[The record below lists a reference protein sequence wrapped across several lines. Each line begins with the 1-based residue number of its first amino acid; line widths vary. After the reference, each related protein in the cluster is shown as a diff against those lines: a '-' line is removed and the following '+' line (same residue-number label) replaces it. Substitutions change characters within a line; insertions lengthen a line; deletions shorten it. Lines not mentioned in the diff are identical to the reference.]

1 MNGKCHYCNSKFP
14 EGYIPKMGEPCPR
27 CMDKCKYCGDIKMSH
42 TGGRGG
48 CIHCSCDR
56 FTTKGKTRDEQMT
69 EYAIRRCEEE
79 ERAGTGG
86 HDWYEGQCGR
96 CGKKSADWK
105 TREYKEDL

>member
-69 EYAIRRCEEE
+69 T
-79 ERAGTGG
+79 GTG
-86 HDWYEGQCGR
+86 C
-96 CGKKSADWK
+96 
-105 TREYKEDL
+105 